1 MCSVMLLRDNGHYDV
16 PEYATPAAVIVAT
29 DGLTIRKI
37 NQHRKNTIPKV
48 ALVQ

>member
-1 MCSVMLLRDNGHYDV
+1 MCSVMLLRYNGHYDV
-16 PEYATPAAVIVAT
+16 PEYATPAVIVAT